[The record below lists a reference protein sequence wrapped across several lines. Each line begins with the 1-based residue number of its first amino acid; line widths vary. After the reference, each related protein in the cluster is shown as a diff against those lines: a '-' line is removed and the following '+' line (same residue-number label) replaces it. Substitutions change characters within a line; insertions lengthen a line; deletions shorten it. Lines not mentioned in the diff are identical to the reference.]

1 MSVLGQLCVIF
12 GVYLAAEGI
21 SAVLPFPF
29 PESVA
34 GMVVF
39 LALLFSRLLK
49 PHHLQESSDFLL
61 KNMGL
66 FYVPVTV
73 SVVKYVPVLLENI
86 WAIVLICILT
96 TPLVFLV
103 TGHVAQ
109 LTVKLLAKGGKV
121 RG

>member
-1 MSVLGQLCVIF
+1 MSVLAQLCVIF

-34 GMVVF
+34 GMVIF
-39 LALLFSRLLK
+39 LVLFFLRLLK
-49 PHHLQESSDFLL
+49 PHHLKESSDFLL
-61 KNMGL
+61 KNMAL

-73 SVVKYVPVLLENI
+73 GVVKYVPVLLENI
-86 WAIVLICILT
+86 WAIVLICIVT

-109 LTVKLLAKGGKV
+109 LTIELLAKGEKKDD
-121 RG
+121 